1 MTISSI
7 LIANRGEIA
16 VRVIRACRE
25 LGIRSIAVYSEVD
38 RFALH
43 TRLADEAVLIG
54 PAPAQQSYLNIDAI
68 LAAAHQTG
76 ADAIHPG
83 YGFLSERADFAEA
96 CVGAG
101 LIFIG
106 PPASAIRLM
115 GSKTAAKAAVMRS
128 EVPTVPGYLGETP
141 TAGRRGAPLS
151 ADAAL
156 RQAADRIGYPVLIKA
171 AAGGGGK
178 GMRAVFAPAD
188 FPDALAAAQRE
199 ALAAFGDE
207 TIFLEKLLQH
217 ARHIEFQILA
227 DAHGH
232 CVYLGERECSIQ
244 RRHQKIVEEAP
255 AGVLTPALRAAMGS
269 AAVRAAE
276 AAGYTNA
283 GTVEFLL
290 DPEGNFYFLEMN
302 TRLQV
307 EHPVTEQVT
316 GLDLVQLQIAIADQ
330 QPLPFTQQ
338 DLTLHGHAIEV
349 RLYAEDPRTGLPA
362 TGQLLAYA
370 PPQGPGIR
378 LDGGVAVGDEISMYY
393 DPMLAKLIVTAPDRA
408 AAIARMRVALDAYAV
423 LGVTT
428 NLPLLRQILA
438 DRRFADGATTT
449 DFLEDPAYSA
459 TVVSMSTDADAPP
472 PPPEPALLA
481 LAALRARSAASV
493 ASVGRRS
500 PWGAGALRADTY
512 TARLSVAGQE
522 HKVELRDDVALAG
535 ALRVVVDDVPLT
547 LGNAASADPCWAY
560 LAAEDSTILLRQG
573 ASQVRGWAVAA
584 ADGAVLVTDGSRT
597 LLCTPRR
604 APDVDR
610 ILRQVGEP
618 AGAGTVTAPMAGTI
632 IQVRVQPGDIVAAR
646 QTLVILGAMKM
657 EHALIATGPGRVG
670 RVYCQPGAVVA
681 GGTVLVEITEIGE
694 TTDA

>member
-1 MTISSI
+1 MTIASI

-25 LGIRSIAVYSEVD
+25 LGIRSIAVYSEAD
-38 RFALH
+38 RFAMH
-43 TRLADEAVLIG
+43 TRLADVAVLIG
-54 PAPAQQSYLNIDAI
+54 PAPAQQSYLNTAAI

-76 ADAIHPG
+76 AEAIHPG

-96 CVGAG
+96 CADAG

-128 EVPTVPGYLGETP
+128 DVPTVPGYLGEAP
-141 TAGRRGAPLS
+141 SAGRRGAPLS

-178 GMRAVFAPAD
+178 GMRAVFTPAD
-188 FPDALAAAQRE
+188 FPDALAAARRE

-227 DAHGH
+227 DTHGH

-255 AGVLTPALRAAMGS
+255 AVILTPELRAAMGS

-283 GTVEFLL
+283 GTVEFML

-330 QPLPFTQQ
+330 QPLPFTQD
-338 DLTLHGHAIEV
+338 DLTLRGHAIEA

-370 PPQGPGIR
+370 PPEGPGIR
-378 LDGGVAVGDEISMYY
+378 LDGGVAAGDDVSMYY
-393 DPMLAKLIVTAPDRA
+393 DPMLAKLIVTAPDRSR
-408 AAIARMRVALDAYAV
+408 AIARMRVALDAYTV

-438 DRRFADGATTT
+438 DRRFADGATMT

-459 TVVSMSTDADAPP
+459 TTVPESTDAGTPP
-472 PPPEPALLA
+472 PDPALLA

-493 ASVGRRS
+493 AREGRRS

-522 HKVELRDDVALAG
+522 HKVELRDDVAIVG
-535 ALRVVVDDVPLT
+535 AVRVVVDGVPLA

-560 LAAEDSTILLRQG
+560 LATEDSTILLRQG
-573 ASQVRGWAVAA
+573 ASQILGRAVATR
-584 ADGAVLVTDGSRT
+584 DGAVGVTDGPRT
-597 LLCTPRR
+597 LLCAPRR
-604 APDVDR
+604 ELDVDR
-610 ILRQVGEP
+610 ILRQVGET
-618 AGAGTVTAPMAGTI
+618 AGTGTVTAPMAGTI
-632 IQVRVQPGDIVAAR
+632 IQVRVQPGDIVTAR

-670 RVYCQPGAVVA
+670 RVHCQPGAVVA